1 MCLGSDPKYFSLGI
15 AKKTGVGGP
24 LHVRRMPRASVLW
37 PASAPGTS
45 KLSSPQLPPAQIAGC
60 TSAGRRF
67 LWLVHSRRDCFQGNL
82 NETGATAVADT
93 MVRTGMAAAG
103 FDVLTIDEFWY
114 KNNCAVNSSCLDA
127 NGRPQP
133 DEAKWPSSAGG
144 KGFKPFADK
153 MHALGLKVG
162 IHTLRGSVSS
172 EAIAKKAPILG
183 RYMQLRRVV

>member
-1 MCLGSDPKYFSLGI
+1 MI
-15 AKKTGVGGP
+15 
-24 LHVRRMPRASVLW
+24 
-37 PASAPGTS
+37 
-45 KLSSPQLPPAQIAGC
+45 
-60 TSAGRRF
+60 
-67 LWLVHSRRDCFQGNL
+67 
-82 NETGATAVADT
+82 
-93 MVRTGMAAAG
+93 RTGMAAAG

-183 RYMQLRRVV
+183 RYMHLRHVVCMRKWSFYYDGFCTINALLCASIPLMCVATVTLTRDTLATFSIGSKF